1 MGQFNWW
8 GRKRNQQLEMGPLIV
23 ELREVAAAEV
33 ALQAFLP
40 SFCYARKRG
49 ENNSKYQI
57 AVHSTTTTNPFFFD
71 VMRTFE
77 PVLHSGINFYLD

>member
-40 SFCYARKRG
+40 SFCYARKRR
-49 ENNSKYQI
+49 K
-57 AVHSTTTTNPFFFD
+57 
-71 VMRTFE
+71 
-77 PVLHSGINFYLD
+77 